1 MEDEPPQRTTAG
13 PRLELTDPLCGP
25 KAYPRYYRGLSQVSI
40 LGDMDL
46 VFPPENKDVV
56 EGRRTFLEGLSKHA
70 YHFLRYEPLTEALTD
85 SPNENAYRRFLRDL
99 QQHAQA
105 VVMIDCHPASQ
116 VEKLELSRCVT
127 LLLYLSPRYGRYW
140 STKRTVFRYVM
151 HLAGTEAHDER
162 GQRPNS
168 FQLDRMVFNALS
180 SGPQCPVMTP
190 TWM

>member
-1 MEDEPPQRTTAG
+1 
-13 PRLELTDPLCGP
+13 
-25 KAYPRYYRGLSQVSI
+25 
-40 LGDMDL
+40 MDL

-70 YHFLRYEPLTEALTD
+70 YHFLRYEPLTEALTS

-105 VVMIDCHPASQ
+105 VTMIDWHQASQ

-140 STKRTVFRYVM
+140 TAKRTVFRYVM
-151 HLAGTEAHDER
+151 HLAGTEFHDER
-162 GQRPNS
+162 GQRPSN
-168 FQLDRMVFNALS
+168 FQLDCRVFNALL
-180 SGPQCPVMTP
+180 
-190 TWM
+190 